1 MNNDNQRRSL
11 LLEILAVVAVVT
23 TCGAFGFYFFEKP
36 NTPDLTIWDSFWWAL
51 VTITTIGYGDI
62 FPKTAGGRLLA
73 IFLMFAGI
81 GTLGISTAAIAAYFV
96 KNDQLQLLRLRR
108 LSGHVVICGLGEKGL
123 LLARSFHARGQAV
136 VVIEKNENNEFLNVC
151 REQGAFVLVGDAR
164 EPETLKMARVAEART
179 LIAVCGDDGANAE
192 IAAHARE
199 VANEN
204 PNHVLTCSTHIV
216 DPELW
221 YLLRKWEIAMAG
233 TFRLQFFNVYD
244 ISARALLETYPP
256 FSTHLKV
263 ATNQSTTQK
272 PHLLIVGG
280 GRLGQSLV
288 VHAARSWRDWH
299 RSSAPNSVVPSERL
313 RVTLIDRN
321 TETIKDFLHLRHPEL
336 EEVCQ
341 IDTHALDVDSPNFH
355 RGAFLFNK
363 DGACD
368 VTQIYVCVDN
378 DALALSAALALHH
391 RIGSANVP
399 IVVRM
404 TQDAGLATLLRGI
417 NDQNEEGMR
426 FGSLHAI
433 GLLEQSCQ
441 PDLVLGGTNEI
452 LARALHEKYLSE
464 HQSDEQA
471 AQNPA
476 LAPWDKLPEAI
487 KELNR
492 SQANHISE
500 KLKAIDCDIVPLA
513 DWNAAEFPFAPQE
526 TERMA
531 RMEHERWCA
540 ERRAQGWSYGP
551 RDEAKKT
558 NPSLLTWDELP
569 EATRE
574 WNRQAV
580 REIPASLERAGFQ
593 IYRLQ
598 QKEM

>member
-1 MNNDNQRRSL
+1 MNNDNHRRSL
-11 LLEILAVVAVVT
+11 LLEILAVVALVT
-23 TCGAFGFYFFEKP
+23 TCGALGFYFFEKP
-36 NTPDLTIWDSFWWAL
+36 NTPELTIWDAFWWAL

-62 FPKTAGGRLLA
+62 FPRTAGGRLLA

-123 LLARSFHARGQAV
+123 LLAKAFRQRGQAV
-136 VVIEKNENNEFLNVC
+136 VVIEKNENNEFLSVC
-151 REQGAFVLVGDAR
+151 REQGAFVFTGDAR
-164 EPETLKMARVAEART
+164 EPETLEMARVAEARY

-199 VANEN
+199 VARTQ
-204 PNHVLTCSTHIV
+204 PDHVLTCSTHIV

-221 YLLRKWEIAMAG
+221 YLLRKWEISMAG
-233 TFRLQFFNVYD
+233 AFRLQFFNVYD
-244 ISARALLETYPP
+244 ISARALLDAHPP
-256 FSTHLKV
+256 FDSSAGT
-263 ATNQSTTQK
+263 ASQK

-288 VHAARSWRDWH
+288 VHAARSWRDLH
-299 RSSAPNSVVPSERL
+299 RSSGLNGAVPERL
-313 RVTLIDRN
+313 RVTLVDRN

-336 EEVCQ
+336 EEVCR
-341 IDTHALDVDSPNFH
+341 IDTHALDVDSPSFH
-355 RGAFLFNK
+355 RAAFLFDKNG
-363 DGACD
+363 DSN
-368 VTQIYVCVDN
+368 VTQIYVCVNN
-378 DALALSAALALHH
+378 DALGLSAALSLHH
-391 RIGSANVP
+391 RIGIAGVP

-404 TQDAGLATLLRGI
+404 TQDAGLATLLHGI
-417 NDQNEEGMR
+417 NENNVQGGR

-464 HQSDEQA
+464 HQSDEPA
-471 AQNPA
+471 TTNPA
-476 LAPWDKLPEAI
+476 LVTWDKLPEAV
-487 KELNR
+487 KESNR

-500 KLKAIDCDIVPLA
+500 KLKAIGCDIVPLA
-513 DWNAAEFPFAPQE
+513 DWNAAEFPFSRDE
-526 TERMA
+526 TELMA
-531 RMEHERWCA
+531 KMEHERWSE
-540 ERRAQGWSYGP
+540 ERHVQGWTYGP
-551 RDEAKKT
+551 RDEIKKT
-558 NPSLLTWDELP
+558 NPSLLAWEELP

-574 WNRQAV
+574 WNRAAV

-598 QKEM
+598 NE